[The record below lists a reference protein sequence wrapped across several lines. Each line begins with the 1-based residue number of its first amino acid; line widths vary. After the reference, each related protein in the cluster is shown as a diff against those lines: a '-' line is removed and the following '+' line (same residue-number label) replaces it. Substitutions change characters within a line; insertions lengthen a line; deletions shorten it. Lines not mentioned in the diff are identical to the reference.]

1 MFEDLKDL
9 LITDQMKKK
18 VPSEVR
24 EHFLDDWAKIK
35 TPRVL
40 VERLDEYE
48 DVHGKTKRP
57 AVPFFNKEKPYRR
70 TMPLDTQGPPSQVE
84 NRNKEGM
91 ANRRYFN
98 HFTENSH
105 QAHYNQHRITPKCYT
120 CGKEGHFARACQDK
134 SINKQNSPKNKF
146 PSPVKAQSNVVQAEE
161 DIKNIVTAKMDTPG
175 CRLDGTVDS
184 GAQISVVRAD
194 LVKDIESTGEGKIKL
209 ISAFGDSET
218 APLRTFSIRI
228 DDGWHDAVPI
238 TCAVS
243 KKLVNDMLVCQTAY
257 EALLGNIQLCSV
269 NARHVI
275 DDDTQLKENKSSIV
289 CEVQT
294 FEKSSCLDIEATI
307 DSVNIEGEVRSNL
320 SSETRRTFIKLQKE
334 DETLINIWE
343 QANKKEKAYEIQDD
357 LLVHND
363 VVCGEPLKQVVLP
376 ACKRKKILQMA
387 HEIPLAGH
395 LGEQK
400 TKQRIKYSFFWPS
413 LKRDVKTYCE
423 ACKPCQLRRTLTYR
437 DRIPIQPIVR
447 PNNPFEVWSMDC
459 IGPLEPRSR
468 RGHSYI
474 VCAIDLCSRWA

>member
-1 MFEDLKDL
+1 
-9 LITDQMKKK
+9 
-18 VPSEVR
+18 
-24 EHFLDDWAKIK
+24 
-35 TPRVL
+35 
-40 VERLDEYE
+40 
-48 DVHGKTKRP
+48 
-57 AVPFFNKEKPYRR
+57 
-70 TMPLDTQGPPSQVE
+70 
-84 NRNKEGM
+84 
-91 ANRRYFN
+91 
-98 HFTENSH
+98 
-105 QAHYNQHRITPKCYT
+105 
-120 CGKEGHFARACQDK
+120 
-134 SINKQNSPKNKF
+134 
-146 PSPVKAQSNVVQAEE
+146 
-161 DIKNIVTAKMDTPG
+161 MDTPG
-175 CRLDGTVDS
+175 SMCNFLAENIDRLKTLKVKCLDVVLNGTVDS

-243 KKLVNDMLVCQTAY
+243 KKLVNDM
-257 EALLGNIQLCSV
+257 
-269 NARHVI
+269 HVI
-275 DDDTQLKENKSSIV
+275 DNDTQLKENKSSIV
-289 CEVQT
+289 CEVHT

-307 DSVNIEGEVRSNL
+307 DSVNIEGEVISNL

-343 QANKKEKAYEIQDD
+343 QANNKEKAYEIQDD
-357 LLVHND
+357 LFVHND

-376 ACKRKKILQMA
+376 ACKRKEILQMA

-400 TKQRIKYSFFWPS
+400 TKQCIKYSFFWP

-447 PNNPFEVWSMDC
+447 PNNPFEVGSMDC
-459 IGPLEPRSR
+459 I
-468 RGHSYI
+468 
-474 VCAIDLCSRWA
+474 

>member
-1 MFEDLKDL
+1 M
-9 LITDQMKKK
+9 
-18 VPSEVR
+18 
-24 EHFLDDWAKIK
+24 A
-35 TPRVL
+35 
-40 VERLDEYE
+40 
-48 DVHGKTKRP
+48 
-57 AVPFFNKEKPYRR
+57 
-70 TMPLDTQGPPSQVE
+70 
-84 NRNKEGM
+84 NREGM

-98 HFTENSH
+98 HLTENSH

-175 CRLDGTVDS
+175 SMCNFLAENIDRLKTLKVKCLDVVLNGTVDS

-275 DDDTQLKENKSSIV
+275 DNDTQLKENKSSIV
-289 CEVQT
+289 CEVHT

-357 LLVHND
+357 LLMHND
-363 VVCGEPLKQVVLP
+363 IVCGEPLKQVVLP

-395 LGEQK
+395 LGEQNQA
-400 TKQRIKYSFFWPS
+400 T
-413 LKRDVKTYCE
+413 
-423 ACKPCQLRRTLTYR
+423 
-437 DRIPIQPIVR
+437 
-447 PNNPFEVWSMDC
+447 
-459 IGPLEPRSR
+459 
-468 RGHSYI
+468 H
-474 VCAIDLCSRWA
+474 